1 MSGEAVET
9 DESDTTDEHARTS
22 GRGVTFWLGT
32 AMVLAGVVML
42 GYVGWQMWGTNYVS
56 ERKQRDAV
64 ETLERTWREAPA
76 PRDAG
81 GSGDEGGRAGDAAEP
96 AAVPLG
102 EASALIRIPR
112 FGDDYVMPVFEGVA
126 DGVLA
131 QGYGHFDTSA
141 DPGERGNY
149 ALAAHRVTHG
159 EPLRDM
165 PLLRPGDEVLVET
178 RDMHYTYV
186 LDTDPN
192 DLVVTFRDVWV
203 VDPVPV
209 NPTGGVGPADEPE
222 LITLTTCAELFHTD
236 ERMIAFGHLVSAEEK
251 TGTAS

>member
-9 DESDTTDEHARTS
+9 DEQARTS
-22 GRGVTFWLGT
+22 RRGPAFWLGT

-56 ERKQRDAV
+56 ERKQREAV
-64 ETLERTWREAPA
+64 ASLERTWREGPA
-76 PRDAG
+76 PGD
-81 GSGDEGGRAGDAAEP
+81 SGEDGDGAEP

-102 EASALIRIPR
+102 AASALIRIPR

-126 DGVLA
+126 DEVLA
-131 QGYGHFDTSA
+131 RGFGHFDGSA

-178 RDMHYTYV
+178 RDMRYTYV

-203 VDPVPV
+203 VDPAPV
-209 NPTGGVGPADEPE
+209 NPTGGVGPADDPQ

-251 TGTAS
+251 AGAPS

>member
-1 MSGEAVET
+1 MIDAMSGEAVET
-9 DESDTTDEHARTS
+9 DEHRRTS
-22 GRGVTFWLGT
+22 RRGPTFWLGT

-64 ETLERTWREAPA
+64 ATLERMWREAPA
-76 PRDAG
+76 PADASEG
-81 GSGDEGGRAGDAAEP
+81 GDETGAAEP
-96 AAVPLG
+96 ASVPLG
-102 EASALIRIPR
+102 DASALIRIPR
-112 FGDDYVMPVFEGVA
+112 FGADYVMPVFEGVA
-126 DGVLA
+126 DDVLA
-131 QGYGHFDTSA
+131 QGFGHFDTSA
-141 DPGERGNY
+141 DPGEKGNY

-165 PLLRPGDEVLVET
+165 PSLRPGDEVLVET
-178 RDMHYTYV
+178 RDMRYTYV

-203 VDPVPV
+203 VDPAPV
-209 NPTGGVGPADEPE
+209 NPSGGVEPADEPR

-236 ERMIAFGHLVSAEEK
+236 NRMIAFGHLVSAEEK
-251 TGTAS
+251 AGAPS

>member
-9 DESDTTDEHARTS
+9 DEQVRTS
-22 GRGVTFWLGT
+22 RRGPAFWFGT

-56 ERKQRDAV
+56 ERKQREAV
-64 ETLERTWREAPA
+64 TSLERTWRETPA
-76 PRDAG
+76 P
-81 GSGDEGGRAGDAAEP
+81 GDSAENGGGRDGAEP

-102 EASALIRIPR
+102 AASALVRIPR

-126 DGVLA
+126 DEVLA
-131 QGYGHFDTSA
+131 QGFGHFDGSA

-178 RDMHYTYV
+178 RDMRYTYV

-203 VDPVPV
+203 VDPAPV
-209 NPTGGVGPADEPE
+209 NPTGGVGPADERQ

-251 TGTAS
+251 AGAPS